1 MSDRTKKLFRYTLQ
15 CEVVTFASLATSD
28 DVFVNPATG
37 AVVGSTTYQTYD
49 GDLAAI
55 ANLTPTD
62 GHTIIGNGTT
72 WVTSAVTGDITGV
85 TAGTGLSGGGASGAV
100 TLNVAGLTISE
111 FAANTIQL
119 SSESFADNN
128 TSLMTSA
135 AIADKIESYGYT
147 TQVGDITGV
156 TAGSGLTGGGTSGTV
171 TVSLDLKDEDNMA
184 SDSATHAA
192 SQQSIKAYV
201 DSEVTSLIDSAPGAL
216 NTLNELAAALNDD
229 ASFSSTITTSIGT
242 KLAKASNLS
251 DVANAVTARGNLG
264 LGSLSTLS
272 SIDISSNTNLAAS
285 APIVL
290 TGDTLS
296 LADPANLSELNESTD
311 ATDDKILLWDESG
324 SAWKYM
330 TLDNLQDS
338 IDTSS
343 NDTNTTYSI
352 STAVSSDD
360 ANIVLTDSSGTTD
373 TVKIAAG
380 TNISVSH
387 STDTITLAATNTQ
400 LSTEAVQ
407 DIIGGMVDGGTE
419 TRIGVTYDDTS
430 GKINFV
436 VDDMTADT
444 NTFRTVTA
452 GGNTLGASETLAF
465 TAGSNVSISES
476 GGAVTITSTDTNTQY
491 SVGDG
496 GLTQN
501 NFTDA
506 LKSKLDG
513 VEASADVTDTANVKS
528 ALGSA
533 IGSNALQIG
542 DGSTT
547 TTFPGSIVVTGT
559 TTTNHVE
566 TVSTSN
572 GVVFEGSNADDN
584 EVTLKAA
591 TVSADR
597 TITLPD
603 LTGTVALTSQL
614 TSDTNT
620 QNVFTSS
627 FVDSTNDILL
637 RLTKSGASSG
647 TQDIKFVA
655 GTNVTLTH
663 TDANNITIASTDT
676 NTEYSVGDGGLTQNN
691 FTNTLKSKLDGIA
704 ASANNY
710 VHPNHSGEVTS
721 TADGATVI
729 ADNVIDE
736 ANLKVTNSPTDN
748 YLLSYDQATTGFT
761 WIAAGAGG
769 ENNQNAFSTVAVS
782 GQDNVVADAATDT
795 LTFAAGSNVTIT
807 TTAGSDTVTFASAD
821 TNTQLTQE
829 QVEDFVN
836 GLIVGGTN
844 VTATYDDAAGTLTL
858 SSTDTNTQLSTEAVQ
873 DIVGAM
879 LVGTET
885 RIGVTYDDTNGR
897 INFVVDDMT
906 ANDNTFRTITAGGN
920 TLGASETLAF
930 TAGSNVTITES
941 SGAVTIAST
950 DTNTNTQLSTEQ
962 VQDIVG
968 GMLVGT
974 ETRIGVTYDDTN
986 GRINFVVDDMT
997 ANTQLTL
1004 LDEDNFS
1011 SNSATAAASQQSIKA
1026 YVDAE
1031 VSGLVDSAP
1040 NTLNTLNELAAA
1052 LGDDASFATTI
1063 STSLGEK
1070 LVKASNLSDLPNA
1083 GTARSNL
1090 GLGTASTLA
1099 GNGAVANGNAGLVTG
1114 DVVFDY
1120 IEAQGFG
1127 TGGGDITAVVAG
1139 TGLSGG
1145 ATSGS
1150 ATVNLDHLGIQSL
1163 SDPGADR
1170 LLIWDDSAGAI
1181 VFATPNDNLAISGT
1195 NVNATDTNTNTQL
1208 TTEQVQDIVG
1218 GMLVGTETRI
1228 GVSYDDTNGRINF
1241 VVDDMTANDNTFRTI
1256 TAGGNTL
1263 GSTETLAFTA
1273 GSNVTITESGGAV
1286 TIASTDTNT
1295 NTQLT
1300 TEQVQD
1306 IVGGMLVGTET
1317 RIGVAYD
1324 DTNGRINFVVD
1335 DMTAN
1340 DNTFRT
1346 ITAGG
1351 NTLGSTETLAFTA
1364 GSNITITESG
1374 GAVTIASA
1382 DTNTQ
1387 LTTEAVQDIVGGML
1401 VGTETRIGVA
1411 YDDTNGRIN
1420 FVVDDMTAN
1429 DNTFRT
1435 ITAGGNTLGSTETL
1449 AFTAGS
1455 NVTITESG
1463 GAVTIASTDT
1473 NTQLTLKDED
1483 NMASNSATAA
1493 ASQQSIKAYVDAE
1506 VSGLVDSAPSAL
1518 NTLNELAAAL
1528 GDDASFSSTVST
1540 SLGNR
1545 LRVDVNNQGLNGTQ
1559 QGNARTNLGL
1569 GAAALK
1575 AVATDGSGG
1584 VADGEAGLVT
1594 GNAVFDYIDA
1604 QGFGAGSGDITAVVA
1619 GTGLSGGAT
1628 SGSATVNLSH
1638 LGIESLSDPNGDRLL
1653 IWDDSAGAIVFA
1665 SANSNL
1671 AISGTNVNATDTNTQ
1686 LTTEA
1691 VQDIVGGMFSS
1702 NTETRVAATYDDT
1715 NGKINVVVD
1724 DMTANDNT
1732 FRTITAGGNTLGAS
1746 ETLAFTAGTNIAISE
1761 SGGAVTIA
1769 SAAGD
1774 VTLGNS
1780 IQLSGAT
1787 STNLRVITGA
1797 NSSSGASIS
1806 FVGSNNS
1813 VISTLTIP
1821 SSNGT
1826 LSLTDTNTQNVF
1838 TSSFV
1843 DSSNDTILRLTKSGA
1858 SSGTQDIKF
1867 VAGSNVTLTPSGT
1880 NLTIAATDTN
1890 TEYSV
1895 GDGGLTQNNFTNAL
1909 KSKLDG
1915 IAASA
1920 TANVGDITAVVAG
1933 TGLSG
1938 GATSGSATVNLSHL
1952 GIESLSDPNAD
1963 RILIWD
1969 DSAGAVAWASPNSNL
1984 AISGT
1989 NINATDTNTTYSV
2002 GDGGLTQNNFTNTLK
2017 SKLDG
2022 IEASATA
2029 DQTAS
2034 EVVALLNDIASYSL
2048 GTAGSGTIAVNHD
2061 MTVAGDLTVTGTTI
2075 TSNVETVS
2083 TSNGVQF
2090 EGSAANNNEI
2100 LLKAG
2105 TVSAD
2110 RTITLPDATGTVALT
2125 SQLSDTTY
2133 SAGTNISLS
2142 GTTFN
2147 VDDAF
2152 LKNDANDTTTGTITA
2167 GGFTTAGSI
2176 TLGGHAFNDID
2187 IGSEFVDTD
2196 DHIMS
2201 SGAIKEKIEAYSYI
2215 TASSSDT
2222 LSNKTIAISQVTE
2235 LSNLTAAE
2243 GEQLENIGSVTIS
2256 NAQWGYLGAATG
2268 AITNTDTNT
2277 NQLTTFTLTGD
2288 SGTNQTIA
2296 HGNTLD
2302 VAGGTGI
2309 DTVVGNTDT
2318 VTVAI
2323 DDTVATLSGSQVLT
2337 NKTITASQ
2345 ITEISNLTAV
2355 EGAQLEN
2362 IGSTTIS
2369 ATQWGYLGAAS
2380 GAITNTDTNTQN
2392 EYATSFVDSSN
2403 DIILRLTES
2412 GAGSGTQDIKFV
2424 AGSNVTLTH
2433 TDANNITIA
2442 STDTNTNTTYSAGTN
2457 ISLSGTTFNV
2467 DDAFLVNNAN
2477 DTTSGV
2483 ITAGGFTTA
2492 GSITLGGHAVADID
2506 IGSEFVDT
2514 DDHLM
2519 SSGAIKEK
2527 IESYSYVTA
2536 NQNTTGS
2543 AGTVTSIG
2551 NLTGEVTSSN
2561 RATTIADNI
2570 VDEANLKVSNNPTN
2584 GYVLTAQ
2591 SGNTGGLT
2599 WAAASS
2605 GGASDIGALD
2615 DVLMDATNFIS
2626 SLLIQTDSDGSAP
2639 TTGTLSNASHNIGI
2653 GHDVFLDLTSGVGN
2667 LGLGTFALTNQT
2679 TGSHNIGLGYQA
2691 LGTTTQGQYNIG
2703 IGYEAGFGFDDH
2715 DYNVA
2720 IGYRAFRQQGG
2731 SSNVAVGSFSMYG
2744 AGASNTASNNVAVGS
2759 RAMEAVTTG
2768 SNSVFVGYQAG
2779 TDITTASSNVGVGY
2793 QALYKQTTGLR
2804 NVALGANTLDQST
2817 TEADNIAIGFNA
2829 LGGAVNGGE
2838 KNVVIGSYAGDA
2850 VTSGDANVLMG
2861 YQAGT
2866 GITTGSYNVALGY
2879 RAYDGTNTGSGNVA
2893 IGWDAGG
2900 DNANTGGEA
2909 VYIGRLAGYAVTSG
2923 NHNVLIGMSAGRAIT
2938 TNANNVIIGS
2948 YAGDSITGAGNTI
2961 IGTQAA
2967 TSASGGAAER
2977 NTIMGNYAAGALTTG
2992 DKNIILGDY
3001 SGKNITTGN
3010 NNVIIG
3016 GDINAPSATADDQLL
3031 VASGDGGV
3039 TWITGNS
3046 SGGINSK
3053 AEVVAVSGNT
3063 TLTLAQTGAYIYWT
3077 AGTLTLPAS
3086 GTVGTQYTVINNTG
3100 GSATVAVNA
3109 SNCSL
3114 IAGFSG
3120 ATNATTAIAD
3130 HELASFVCVT
3140 ANTWIQV
3147 G

>member
-1 MSDRTKKLFRYTLQ
+1 MADPIIGLRNILVTNWSKPPAPSIEDIADLDKGDAKRVRMLDGDIIRIFETAHNEAQPELLYDYVNEHVNITIDVRTAQSRERLSELRDEVRRILYAFRKGDGTNFDRVIYKTRTDLSDRTKKLFRYTLQ

-85 TAGTGLSGGGASGAV
+85 TAGTGLSGGGSSGAV

-119 SSESFADNN
+119 SSESFADND

-184 SDSATHAA
+184 SNSATHAA

-229 ASFSSTITTSIGT
+229 ASFSTTITTSIGT

-251 DVANAVTARGNLG
+251 DLANVVTARGNLG

-311 ATDDKILLWDESG
+311 ATDDKILLWDES
-324 SAWKYM
+324 SSTWKYM

-419 TRIGVTYDDTS
+419 TRIGVTYDDTN

-533 IGSNALQIG
+533 IGGNALQIG

-603 LTGTVALTSQL
+603 ATGTVALTSQL

-736 ANLKVTNSPTDN
+736 ANLKVTNSPIDN

-761 WIAAGAGG
+761 WVAAGAGG
-769 ENNQNAFSTVAVS
+769 ENNQNAFSTISVL
-782 GQDNVVADAATDT
+782 GQDDVVADAATDT
-795 LTFAAGSNVTIT
+795 LTFAAGSNVTLT
-807 TTAGSDTVTFASAD
+807 TNASNDTVTIASAD
-821 TNTQLTQE
+821 TNTQL
-829 QVEDFVN
+829 
-836 GLIVGGTN
+836 
-844 VTATYDDAAGTLTL
+844 
-858 SSTDTNTQLSTEAVQ
+858 STEQVQ

-879 LVGTET
+879 FGSNTET
-885 RIGVTYDDTNGR
+885 RITATYQDGDGT
-897 INFVVDDMT
+897 IDLVVDDMT
-906 ANDNTFRTITAGGN
+906 ADTNTFRTITAGGN
-920 TLGASETLAF
+920 TLGATETLAF
-930 TAGSNVTITES
+930 TAGSNVTISES
-941 SGAVTIAST
+941 GGAVTIAST
-950 DTNTNTQLSTEQ
+950 DTNTEYSVGDGGLTQNNF
-962 VQDIVG
+962 
-968 GMLVGT
+968 
-974 ETRIGVTYDDTN
+974 TN
-986 GRINFVVDDMT
+986 ALKSKLDGIAAS
-997 ANTQLTL
+997 ANNYSISSDL
-1004 LDEDNFS
+1004 LDEDNMA
-1011 SNSATAAASQQSIKA
+1011 SNSATKAASQQSIKA

-1031 VSGLVDSAP
+1031 VAGLVDTAP
-1040 NTLNTLNELAAA
+1040 AALNTLNELAAA
-1052 LGDDASFATTI
+1052 LGDDANFSTTTA
-1063 STSLGEK
+1063 TSLGEK
-1070 LVKASNLSDLPNA
+1070 LVKTSNLSDLANA

-1090 GLGTASTLA
+1090 GLGAAAVKGVATDGA
-1099 GNGAVANGNAGLVTG
+1099 GGVADGESDLVTG
-1114 DVVFDY
+1114 NAVFDY
-1120 IEAQGFG
+1120 IAAQGFG
-1127 TGGGDITAVVAG
+1127 TGAGDITAVVAG

-1150 ATVNLDHLGIQSL
+1150 ATVNLSHLGIESL
-1163 SDPGADR
+1163 SDPGADK

-1195 NVNATDTNTNTQL
+1195 NVNATDTNTDTQL

-1228 GVSYDDTNGRINF
+1228 GVS
-1241 VVDDMTANDNTFRTI
+1241 
-1256 TAGGNTL
+1256 
-1263 GSTETLAFTA
+1263 
-1273 GSNVTITESGGAV
+1273 
-1286 TIASTDTNT
+1286 
-1295 NTQLT
+1295 
-1300 TEQVQD
+1300 
-1306 IVGGMLVGTET
+1306 
-1317 RIGVAYD
+1317 YD

-1401 VGTETRIGVA
+1401 VGTETRIGVS

-1506 VSGLVDSAPSAL
+1506 VATNAAAITAITNGAPSLL
-1518 NTLNELAAAL
+1518 NTLDELAAAL
-1528 GDDASFSSTVST
+1528 GDDANFATTTAT
-1540 SLGNR
+1540 SLGEKLVKTSN
-1545 LRVDVNNQGLNGTQ
+1545 LSDLANAGT
-1559 QGNARTNLGL
+1559 ARSNLGL

-1584 VADGEAGLVT
+1584 VSNGESGLVT
-1594 GNAVFDYIDA
+1594 GNAVFDYIAA
-1604 QGFGAGSGDITAVVA
+1604 QGFGSGAGDITAVVA

-1628 SGSATVNLSH
+1628 SGSATLSIPNQGSVSAGSYTNSNITVDARGIITDISNGSSGLAGSISSTQVAFGTGTDTVGGDANFTFDSTDDILSVEKIKTQVIIEVQNNTASSIAKGSAVYVSGEGSH
-1638 LGIESLSDPNGDRLL
+1638 PSVTKARADSSSTMPSLGIVTNNIGTSSSGYVSTNGILTISSTLIDDTLSDPSDVGSTLYVSPTTAGNMTITKPTTSTHLIQNIGRIVDING
-1653 IWDDSAGAIVFA
+1653 
-1665 SANSNL
+1665 SNIKI
-1671 AISGTNVNATDTNTQ
+1671 AISNIGRTNDVPNTISITGSITGSSIIKSGGTSSQFLKADGSVDSSAYS
-1686 LTTEA
+1686 TT
-1691 VQDIVGGMFSS
+1691 VGTVTSVSVGTGLDVS
-1702 NTETRVAATYDDT
+1702 NSTTTPSITLDLSEFT
-1715 NGKINVVVD
+1715 
-1724 DMTANDNT
+1724 DMTATMIGTDEFIVLDAGLERRKAANEIGLSIFNNDSGFTSNVGD
-1732 FRTITAGGNTLGAS
+1732 ITGV
-1746 ETLAFTAGTNIAISE
+1746 TAGTGL
-1761 SGGAVTIA
+1761 SGGGSSGSVTLNV
-1769 SAAGD
+1769 SGLTVSELAAG
-1774 VTLGNS
+1774 S
-1780 IQLSGAT
+1780 IQLS
-1787 STNLRVITGA
+1787 SE
-1797 NSSSGASIS
+1797 
-1806 FVGSNNS
+1806 
-1813 VISTLTIP
+1813 
-1821 SSNGT
+1821 
-1826 LSLTDTNTQNVF
+1826 
-1838 TSSFV
+1838 SFV
-1843 DSSNDTILRLTKSGA
+1843 DNDTSLMTSAAINDRIESFGYTTNTGDITGVTAGTGLSGGGSSGGVTLNIDLKDEDNMLSNSATHAASQQSIKAYVDTEVAGLVDSAPAALNTLNELAAALGDDANFSTTITNSIGTKLAKSSNLSDLA
-1858 SSGTQDIKF
+1858 NAGT
-1867 VAGSNVTLTPSGT
+1867 ART
-1880 NLTIAATDTN
+1880 NLGLGSLATLSSVAFSNIAGAAVQLSSESFADNDTSLMTSAAINDRIESFGYTTN
-1890 TEYSV
+1890 T
-1895 GDGGLTQNNFTNAL
+1895 
-1909 KSKLDG
+1909 
-1915 IAASA
+1915 
-1920 TANVGDITAVVAG
+1920 GDITAVVAG

-1969 DSAGAVAWASPNSNL
+1969 DSAGAVAWATPNDNL

-1989 NINATDTNTTYSV
+1989 NVNATDTNTQLSTEQV
-2002 GDGGLTQNNFTNTLK
+2002 Q
-2017 SKLDG
+2017 
-2022 IEASATA
+2022 
-2029 DQTAS
+2029 
-2034 EVVALLNDIASYSL
+2034 DIAGL
-2048 GTAGSGTIAVNHD
+2048 LVATGGTKTRIS
-2061 MTVAGDLTVTGTTI
+2061 VTYDDT
-2075 TSNVETVS
+2075 
-2083 TSNGVQF
+2083 
-2090 EGSAANNNEI
+2090 NNNMDFVVDDMNFS
-2100 LLKAG
+2100 
-2105 TVSAD
+2105 VSD
-2110 RTITLPDATGTVALT
+2110 ITGATSLT
-2125 SQLSDTTY
+2125 SGL
-2133 SAGTNISLS
+2133 
-2142 GTTFN
+2142 
-2147 VDDAF
+2147 
-2152 LKNDANDTTTGTITA
+2152 
-2167 GGFTTAGSI
+2167 
-2176 TLGGHAFNDID
+2176 
-2187 IGSEFVDTD
+2187 
-2196 DHIMS
+2196 
-2201 SGAIKEKIEAYSYI
+2201 
-2215 TASSSDT
+2215 
-2222 LSNKTIAISQVTE
+2222 
-2235 LSNLTAAE
+2235 
-2243 GEQLENIGSVTIS
+2243 
-2256 NAQWGYLGAATG
+2256 
-2268 AITNTDTNT
+2268 
-2277 NQLTTFTLTGD
+2277 
-2288 SGTNQTIA
+2288 
-2296 HGNTLD
+2296 
-2302 VAGGTGI
+2302 
-2309 DTVVGNTDT
+2309 
-2318 VTVAI
+2318 
-2323 DDTVATLSGSQVLT
+2323 
-2337 NKTITASQ
+2337 
-2345 ITEISNLTAV
+2345 
-2355 EGAQLEN
+2355 
-2362 IGSTTIS
+2362 
-2369 ATQWGYLGAAS
+2369 
-2380 GAITNTDTNTQN
+2380 
-2392 EYATSFVDSSN
+2392 
-2403 DIILRLTES
+2403 
-2412 GAGSGTQDIKFV
+2412 
-2424 AGSNVTLTH
+2424 
-2433 TDANNITIA
+2433 A
-2442 STDTNTNTTYSAGTN
+2442 STDEFVINDAGVLKRMDTSVLQTYMQNNLTFTTDTNTTYSAGTN

-2477 DTTSGV
+2477 DTTTGT

-2492 GSITLGGHAVADID
+2492 GIVDGVNFKVNGGQ
-2506 IGSEFVDT
+2506 GSDGQVLT
-2514 DDHLM
+2514 
-2519 SSGAIKEK
+2519 S
-2527 IESYSYVTA
+2527 
-2536 NQNTTGS
+2536 TGS
-2543 AGTVTSIG
+2543 GVAWENAAG
-2551 NLTGEVTSSN
+2551 
-2561 RATTIADNI
+2561 
-2570 VDEANLKVSNNPTN
+2570 
-2584 GYVLTAQ
+2584 
-2591 SGNTGGLT
+2591 
-2599 WAAASS
+2599 
-2605 GGASDIGALD
+2605 GGASAIGDLS
-2615 DVLMDATNFIS
+2615 DAI
-2626 SLLIQTDSDGSAP
+2626 
-2639 TTGTLSNASHNIGI
+2639 TTA
-2653 GHDVFLDLTSGVGN
+2653 TS
-2667 LGLGTFALTNQT
+2667 
-2679 TGSHNIGLGYQA
+2679 NIGLGSGALDSLTATSGNYNVALGIDAGTAITTGDRNTTIGYDAGDSITTGSNNVAIGSNALDGSTTGSESNNVAIGYQA
-2691 LGTTTQGQYNIG
+2691 IGGPLNGGSGHVAVGYLVGDAITSANQCTLMGYLAGSSITTGNFNTGLGANSLFSVTTGTNNTAV
-2703 IGYEAGFGFDDH
+2703 GYEAGFGFDTESH
-2715 DYNVA
+2715 NVA
-2720 IGYRAFRQQGG
+2720 VGYRAFRQQSGTH
-2731 SSNVAVGSFSMYG
+2731 SVAIGAFSQYG
-2744 AGASNTASNNVAVGS
+2744 AGAANVGDYNVSVGGYSLEKITSGDNNVVMGY
-2759 RAMEAVTTG
+2759 EAGELVTTG
-2768 SNSVFVGYQAG
+2768 SSNLLIGHTAG
-2779 TDITTASSNVGVGY
+2779 
-2793 QALYKQTTGLR
+2793 
-2804 NVALGANTLDQST
+2804 
-2817 TEADNIAIGFNA
+2817 DNITAGSN
-2829 LGGAVNGGE
+2829 
-2838 KNVVIGSYAGDA
+2838 NVVIG
-2850 VTSGDANVLMG
+2850 
-2861 YQAGT
+2861 
-2866 GITTGSYNVALGY
+2866 
-2879 RAYDGTNTGSGNVA
+2879 
-2893 IGWDAGG
+2893 
-2900 DNANTGGEA
+2900 
-2909 VYIGRLAGYAVTSG
+2909 
-2923 NHNVLIGMSAGRAIT
+2923 
-2938 TNANNVIIGS
+2938 
-2948 YAGDSITGAGNTI
+2948 
-2961 IGTQAA
+2961 AA
-2967 TSASGGAAER
+2967 
-2977 NTIMGNYAAGALTTG
+2977 
-2992 DKNIILGDY
+2992 D
-3001 SGKNITTGN
+3001 
-3010 NNVIIG
+3010 V
-3016 GDINAPSATADDQLL
+3016 PSATGDDQLSIS
-3031 VASGDGGV
+3031 SGDGGV
-3039 TWITGNS
+3039 TWITGDSN
-3046 SGGINSK
+3046 GGIASK
-3053 AEVVAVSGNT
+3053 AKVVAVSSNT
-3063 TLTLAQTGAYIYWT
+3063 TLTEAQSGSYVYWT
-3077 AGTLTLPAS
+3077 AGSCTLPTSA
-3086 GTVGTQYTVINNTG
+3086 TVGTQFTIFNNTG
-3100 GSATVAVNA
+3100 SSATVGLGTNNSIV
-3109 SNCSL
+3109 SNW
-3114 IAGFSG
+3114 
-3120 ATNATTAIAD
+3120 ATNAAVAD
-3130 HELASFVCVT
+3130 NEATSYICVSAT
-3140 ANTWIQV
+3140 NWVQV

>member
-1 MSDRTKKLFRYTLQ
+1 MG
-15 CEVVTFASLATSD
+15 D
-28 DVFVNPATG
+28 DEN
-37 AVVGSTTYQTYD
+37 
-49 GDLAAI
+49 
-55 ANLTPTD
+55 
-62 GHTIIGNGTT
+62 
-72 WVTSAVTGDITGV
+72 
-85 TAGTGLSGGGASGAV
+85 
-100 TLNVAGLTISE
+100 
-111 FAANTIQL
+111 FAA
-119 SSESFADNN
+119 
-128 TSLMTSA
+128 
-135 AIADKIESYGYT
+135 
-147 TQVGDITGV
+147 
-156 TAGSGLTGGGTSGTV
+156 
-171 TVSLDLKDEDNMA
+171 
-184 SDSATHAA
+184 
-192 SQQSIKAYV
+192 
-201 DSEVTSLIDSAPGAL
+201 
-216 NTLNELAAALNDD
+216 
-229 ASFSSTITTSIGT
+229 
-242 KLAKASNLS
+242 
-251 DVANAVTARGNLG
+251 
-264 LGSLSTLS
+264 
-272 SIDISSNTNLAAS
+272 
-285 APIVL
+285 
-290 TGDTLS
+290 
-296 LADPANLSELNESTD
+296 
-311 ATDDKILLWDESG
+311 
-324 SAWKYM
+324 
-330 TLDNLQDS
+330 
-338 IDTSS
+338 
-343 NDTNTTYSI
+343 
-352 STAVSSDD
+352 
-360 ANIVLTDSSGTTD
+360 
-373 TVKIAAG
+373 
-380 TNISVSH
+380 
-387 STDTITLAATNTQ
+387 
-400 LSTEAVQ
+400 
-407 DIIGGMVDGGTE
+407 
-419 TRIGVTYDDTS
+419 
-430 GKINFV
+430 
-436 VDDMTADT
+436 
-444 NTFRTVTA
+444 
-452 GGNTLGASETLAF
+452 
-465 TAGSNVSISES
+465 
-476 GGAVTITSTDTNTQY
+476 
-491 SVGDG
+491 
-496 GLTQN
+496 
-501 NFTDA
+501 
-506 LKSKLDG
+506 
-513 VEASADVTDTANVKS
+513 
-528 ALGSA
+528 
-533 IGSNALQIG
+533 
-542 DGSTT
+542 
-547 TTFPGSIVVTGT
+547 
-559 TTTNHVE
+559 
-566 TVSTSN
+566 
-572 GVVFEGSNADDN
+572 
-584 EVTLKAA
+584 
-591 TVSADR
+591 
-597 TITLPD
+597 
-603 LTGTVALTSQL
+603 
-614 TSDTNT
+614 
-620 QNVFTSS
+620 
-627 FVDSTNDILL
+627 
-637 RLTKSGASSG
+637 
-647 TQDIKFVA
+647 
-655 GTNVTLTH
+655 
-663 TDANNITIASTDT
+663 
-676 NTEYSVGDGGLTQNN
+676 
-691 FTNTLKSKLDGIA
+691 
-704 ASANNY
+704 
-710 VHPNHSGEVTS
+710 
-721 TADGATVI
+721 
-729 ADNVIDE
+729 
-736 ANLKVTNSPTDN
+736 
-748 YLLSYDQATTGFT
+748 
-761 WIAAGAGG
+761 
-769 ENNQNAFSTVAVS
+769 
-782 GQDNVVADAATDT
+782 
-795 LTFAAGSNVTIT
+795 
-807 TTAGSDTVTFASAD
+807 TTA
-821 TNTQLTQE
+821 
-829 QVEDFVN
+829 
-836 GLIVGGTN
+836 
-844 VTATYDDAAGTLTL
+844 
-858 SSTDTNTQLSTEAVQ
+858 
-873 DIVGAM
+873 
-879 LVGTET
+879 
-885 RIGVTYDDTNGR
+885 
-897 INFVVDDMT
+897 
-906 ANDNTFRTITAGGN
+906 
-920 TLGASETLAF
+920 
-930 TAGSNVTITES
+930 
-941 SGAVTIAST
+941 
-950 DTNTNTQLSTEQ
+950 
-962 VQDIVG
+962 
-968 GMLVGT
+968 
-974 ETRIGVTYDDTN
+974 
-986 GRINFVVDDMT
+986 
-997 ANTQLTL
+997 
-1004 LDEDNFS
+1004 
-1011 SNSATAAASQQSIKA
+1011 
-1026 YVDAE
+1026 
-1031 VSGLVDSAP
+1031 
-1040 NTLNTLNELAAA
+1040 
-1052 LGDDASFATTI
+1052 
-1063 STSLGEK
+1063 TSLGQK
-1070 LVKASNLSDLPNA
+1070 LVKTSNLSDLANA
-1083 GTARSNL
+1083 GTARS
-1090 GLGTASTLA
+1090 
-1099 GNGAVANGNAGLVTG
+1099 
-1114 DVVFDY
+1114 
-1120 IEAQGFG
+1120 
-1127 TGGGDITAVVAG
+1127 
-1139 TGLSGG
+1139 
-1145 ATSGS
+1145 
-1150 ATVNLDHLGIQSL
+1150 
-1163 SDPGADR
+1163 
-1170 LLIWDDSAGAI
+1170 
-1181 VFATPNDNLAISGT
+1181 
-1195 NVNATDTNTNTQL
+1195 
-1208 TTEQVQDIVG
+1208 
-1218 GMLVGTETRI
+1218 
-1228 GVSYDDTNGRINF
+1228 
-1241 VVDDMTANDNTFRTI
+1241 
-1256 TAGGNTL
+1256 
-1263 GSTETLAFTA
+1263 
-1273 GSNVTITESGGAV
+1273 
-1286 TIASTDTNT
+1286 
-1295 NTQLT
+1295 
-1300 TEQVQD
+1300 
-1306 IVGGMLVGTET
+1306 
-1317 RIGVAYD
+1317 
-1324 DTNGRINFVVD
+1324 
-1335 DMTAN
+1335 
-1340 DNTFRT
+1340 
-1346 ITAGG
+1346 
-1351 NTLGSTETLAFTA
+1351 
-1364 GSNITITESG
+1364 
-1374 GAVTIASA
+1374 
-1382 DTNTQ
+1382 
-1387 LTTEAVQDIVGGML
+1387 
-1401 VGTETRIGVA
+1401 
-1411 YDDTNGRIN
+1411 
-1420 FVVDDMTAN
+1420 
-1429 DNTFRT
+1429 
-1435 ITAGGNTLGSTETL
+1435 
-1449 AFTAGS
+1449 
-1455 NVTITESG
+1455 
-1463 GAVTIASTDT
+1463 
-1473 NTQLTLKDED
+1473 
-1483 NMASNSATAA
+1483 
-1493 ASQQSIKAYVDAE
+1493 
-1506 VSGLVDSAPSAL
+1506 
-1518 NTLNELAAAL
+1518 
-1528 GDDASFSSTVST
+1528 
-1540 SLGNR
+1540 
-1545 LRVDVNNQGLNGTQ
+1545 
-1559 QGNARTNLGL
+1559 NLGL

-1584 VADGEAGLVT
+1584 VSNGEGGLVT
-1594 GNAVFDYIDA
+1594 GNAVFDYIAA
-1604 QGFGAGSGDITAVVA
+1604 QGFGSGAGDITAVVA

-1732 FRTITAGGNTLGAS
+1732 FRTITAGGNTVGAS

-1895 GDGGLTQNNFTNAL
+1895 GDGGLTQNNFTNTL

-2048 GTAGSGTIAVNHD
+2048 GTSGSGTIAVNHD

-2176 TLGGHAFNDID
+2176 TLGGHAFDDID

-2222 LSNKTIAISQVTE
+2222 LSNKTIAVSQITE

-2243 GEQLENIGSVTIS
+2243 GE
-2256 NAQWGYLGAATG
+2256 
-2268 AITNTDTNT
+2268 
-2277 NQLTTFTLTGD
+2277 
-2288 SGTNQTIA
+2288 
-2296 HGNTLD
+2296 
-2302 VAGGTGI
+2302 
-2309 DTVVGNTDT
+2309 
-2318 VTVAI
+2318 
-2323 DDTVATLSGSQVLT
+2323 
-2337 NKTITASQ
+2337 
-2345 ITEISNLTAV
+2345 
-2355 EGAQLEN
+2355 QLEN

-2369 ATQWGYLGAAS
+2369 ATQWGYLGAAT

-2403 DIILRLTES
+2403 DIILRLAES
-2412 GAGSGTQDIKFV
+2412 GAGSGNQDIKFV

-2551 NLTGEVTSSN
+2551 NLTGEVTSTN
-2561 RATTIADNI
+2561 RATVIADNI

-2599 WAAASS
+2599 WAAASG

-2679 TGSHNIGLGYQA
+2679 TGDYNIGLGYNA
-2691 LGTTTQGQYNIG
+2691 LATTTQGQYNIG

-2731 SSNVAVGSFSMYG
+2731 SSNVAVGSFAMYG
-2744 AGASNTASNNVAVGS
+2744 AGASNTASNNVALGS

-2779 TDITTASSNVGVGY
+2779 SDITTASSNVGVGY
-2793 QALYKQTTGLR
+2793 QAGYKLTTGLR
-2804 NVALGANTLDQST
+2804 NVAIGANTLDQAT
-2817 TEADNIAIGFNA
+2817 TEADNIAIGYNA
-2829 LGGAVNGGE
+2829 LGGVVNGGE
-2838 KNVVIGSYAGDA
+2838 KNIAIGSYVGDA
-2850 VTSGDANVLMG
+2850 
-2861 YQAGT
+2861 
-2866 GITTGSYNVALGY
+2866 ITTGDENTLLGY
-2879 RAYDGTNTGSGNVA
+2879 QSGTTLTTASKSVAVGYRSLYNTDTGDRNTAVGYLSMEGAANNSADQNAAFGGYTLKNVQDGATGNTGLGYLSLS
-2893 IGWDAGG
+2893 
-2900 DNANTGGEA
+2900 A
-2909 VYIGRLAGYAVTSG
+2909 V
-2923 NHNVLIGMSAGRAIT
+2923 
-2938 TNANNVIIGS
+2938 
-2948 YAGDSITGAGNTI
+2948 
-2961 IGTQAA
+2961 
-2967 TSASGGAAER
+2967 
-2977 NTIMGNYAAGALTTG
+2977 TTG
-2992 DKNIILGDY
+2992 DKNIAIGYESGD
-3001 SGKNITTGN
+3001 NITTGS
-3010 NNVIIG
+3010 NNVVIG
-3016 GDINAPSATADDQLL
+3016 AADVSSATGSDQLSIS
-3031 VASGDGGV
+3031 SGDGGV
-3039 TWITGNS
+3039 SWITGNS

-3114 IAGFSG
+3114 VAGFSG

>member
-1 MSDRTKKLFRYTLQ
+1 MADPIIGLRNILVTNWSKPPAPSIEDIADLDKGDAKRVRMLDGDIIRIFETAHNEAQPELLYDYVNEHVNITIDVRTAQSRERLSELRDEVRRILYAFRKGDGTNFDRVIYKTRTDLSDRTKKLFRYTLQ

-100 TLNVAGLTISE
+100 TLNVSGLTISE

-251 DVANAVTARGNLG
+251 DLANAGTARSNLG
-264 LGSLSTLS
+264 LGSLATLS
-272 SIDISSNTNLAAS
+272 SIDISSNTNLAVS

-407 DIIGGMVDGGTE
+407 DIIGSMVDGGTE

-782 GQDNVVADAATDT
+782 GQDDVVADAATDT

-807 TTAGSDTVTFASAD
+807 TTAGSDTITFASAD

-941 SGAVTIAST
+941 NGAVTIAST

-974 ETRIGVTYDDTN
+974 ETRIGVTYDDIN

-1004 LDEDNFS
+1004 LDEDNFA

-1120 IEAQGFG
+1120 IAAQGFG

-1195 NVNATDTNTNTQL
+1195 NVNA
-1208 TTEQVQDIVG
+1208 
-1218 GMLVGTETRI
+1218 
-1228 GVSYDDTNGRINF
+1228 
-1241 VVDDMTANDNTFRTI
+1241 
-1256 TAGGNTL
+1256 
-1263 GSTETLAFTA
+1263 
-1273 GSNVTITESGGAV
+1273 
-1286 TIASTDTNT
+1286 TDTNT

-1493 ASQQSIKAYVDAE
+1493 ASQQSVKAYVDAE
-1506 VSGLVDSAPSAL
+1506 VATNASAITTNASAITAITNGAPSLL
-1518 NTLNELAAAL
+1518 NTLDELAAAL
-1528 GDDASFSSTVST
+1528 GDDANFATTTAT
-1540 SLGNR
+1540 SLGEKLVKTSN
-1545 LRVDVNNQGLNGTQ
+1545 LSDLANAGT
-1559 QGNARTNLGL
+1559 ARSNLGL

-1584 VADGEAGLVT
+1584 VSNGESGLVT
-1594 GNAVFDYIDA
+1594 GNAVFDYIAA

-1732 FRTITAGGNTLGAS
+1732 FRTITAGGNTLGTA

-1774 VTLGNS
+1774 VTLANS
-1780 IQLSGAT
+1780 IQLIGGS
-1787 STNLRVITGA
+1787 SNNFKVKTGA
-1797 NSSSGASIS
+1797 VASSGVSLL
-1806 FVGSNNS
+1806 FTGSNNNS
-1813 VISTLTIP
+1813 IGVITINDDGYHLARTNGGVSNLIFEGDTTNDFETTLDVTDPTADRTIVLP
-1821 SSNGT
+1821 DASGT
-1826 LSLTDTNTQNVF
+1826 ISLTDTNTQLSTEQVQDIVGGMLVGTETRIGVAYDDTNGRINFVVDDMTANTQNVF
-1838 TSSFV
+1838 TTSFV

-1890 TEYSV
+1890 TE
-1895 GDGGLTQNNFTNAL
+1895 
-1909 KSKLDG
+1909 
-1915 IAASA
+1915 
-1920 TANVGDITAVVAG
+1920 
-1933 TGLSG
+1933 
-1938 GATSGSATVNLSHL
+1938 
-1952 GIESLSDPNAD
+1952 
-1963 RILIWD
+1963 
-1969 DSAGAVAWASPNSNL
+1969 
-1984 AISGT
+1984 
-1989 NINATDTNTTYSV
+1989 YSV

-2090 EGSAANNNEI
+2090 EGSAANDNEI

-2277 NQLTTFTLTGD
+2277 
-2288 SGTNQTIA
+2288 
-2296 HGNTLD
+2296 
-2302 VAGGTGI
+2302 
-2309 DTVVGNTDT
+2309 
-2318 VTVAI
+2318 
-2323 DDTVATLSGSQVLT
+2323 
-2337 NKTITASQ
+2337 
-2345 ITEISNLTAV
+2345 
-2355 EGAQLEN
+2355 
-2362 IGSTTIS
+2362 
-2369 ATQWGYLGAAS
+2369 
-2380 GAITNTDTNTQN
+2380 QN

-2477 DTTSGV
+2477 DTTSGT

-2492 GSITLGGHAVADID
+2492 GIVDGVNFKVNGGQ
-2506 IGSEFVDT
+2506 GT
-2514 DDHLM
+2514 DGQILT
-2519 SSGAIKEK
+2519 S
-2527 IESYSYVTA
+2527 
-2536 NQNTTGS
+2536 TGS
-2543 AGTVTSIG
+2543 GVAWEDAAG
-2551 NLTGEVTSSN
+2551 
-2561 RATTIADNI
+2561 
-2570 VDEANLKVSNNPTN
+2570 
-2584 GYVLTAQ
+2584 
-2591 SGNTGGLT
+2591 
-2599 WAAASS
+2599 
-2605 GGASDIGALD
+2605 GGASVLGDLTDVTMDI
-2615 DVLMDATNFIS
+2615 TNFVDGI
-2626 SLLIQTDSDGSAP
+2626 LIQPNSDGSAP
-2639 TTGTLSNASHNIGI
+2639 TTGTLSNAI
-2653 GHDVFLDLTSGVGN
+2653 
-2667 LGLGTFALTNQT
+2667 Q
-2679 TGSHNIGLGYQA
+2679 NIGLGKNALSSLTSGDYNIAIGSEVLGSSTTGNANVGIGDRALEDSVTVSNNVAIGKYALRYSTAVGNTAVGYAAGQGVSSGHADVDFQRATFVGYGAGQKGADSGQSWATAIGYGAGSGDIIGAYSTYVGGRAGYRTGEGEYNTAIGYYAMHANSATTTGFQNNTAIGANSMFCPSGSTASDNVAVGTWTGYALTTGDANTLIGYRAGRTLTSGTQNVAVGYDA
-2691 LGTTTQGQYNIG
+2691 LGDVTTGVRNIG
-2703 IGYEAGFGFDDH
+2703 IGYNAANNFD
-2715 DYNVA
+2715 
-2720 IGYRAFRQQGG
+2720 
-2731 SSNVAVGSFSMYG
+2731 
-2744 AGASNTASNNVAVGS
+2744 
-2759 RAMEAVTTG
+2759 
-2768 SNSVFVGYQAG
+2768 
-2779 TDITTASSNVGVGY
+2779 
-2793 QALYKQTTGLR
+2793 
-2804 NVALGANTLDQST
+2804 
-2817 TEADNIAIGFNA
+2817 TESDNIAIGYDA
-2829 LGGAVNGGE
+2829 LGGSSLAGAE
-2838 KNVVIGSYAGDA
+2838 QNVSIGNYSGDA
-2850 VTSGDANVLMG
+2850 ITSGD
-2861 YQAGT
+2861 
-2866 GITTGSYNVALGY
+2866 
-2879 RAYDGTNTGSGNVA
+2879 
-2893 IGWDAGG
+2893 
-2900 DNANTGGEA
+2900 
-2909 VYIGRLAGYAVTSG
+2909 
-2923 NHNVLIGMSAGRAIT
+2923 
-2938 TNANNVIIGS
+2938 
-2948 YAGDSITGAGNTI
+2948 GNTI
-2961 IGTQAA
+2961 IGHMSGSAV
-2967 TSASGGAAER
+2967 TSGS
-2977 NTIMGNYAAGALTTG
+2977 
-2992 DKNIILGDY
+2992 KNITLGFQ
-3001 SGKNITTGN
+3001 SGDNITTGS
-3010 NNVIIG
+3010 NNVVIG
-3016 GDINAPSATADDQLL
+3016 AADVPSATADDQLSIS
-3031 VASGDGGV
+3031 SGDGGV
-3039 TWITGNS
+3039 TWITGDSN
-3046 SGGINSK
+3046 GGIASK
-3053 AEVVAVSGNT
+3053 AQVVAVSGNT
-3063 TLTLAQTGAYIYWT
+3063 TLTEAQSGSYVYWT
-3077 AGTLTLPAS
+3077 AGSCTLPTSA
-3086 GTVGTQYTVINNTG
+3086 TVGTQFTIFNNTG
-3100 GSATVAVNA
+3100 SSATVGLGTNNSIV
-3109 SNCSL
+3109 SNW
-3114 IAGFSG
+3114 
-3120 ATNATTAIAD
+3120 ATNAAVAD
-3130 HELASFVCVT
+3130 NEATSYICVSAT
-3140 ANTWIQV
+3140 NWVQV